1 MFGAGTAAVICPV
14 ASIGYQDDLFEVPG
28 ASPGVLTRR
37 LYEEITGIQ
46 TGRLPDRHH
55 WNLRV
60 ALPA

>member
-1 MFGAGTAAVICPV
+1 
-14 ASIGYQDDLFEVPG
+14 PG